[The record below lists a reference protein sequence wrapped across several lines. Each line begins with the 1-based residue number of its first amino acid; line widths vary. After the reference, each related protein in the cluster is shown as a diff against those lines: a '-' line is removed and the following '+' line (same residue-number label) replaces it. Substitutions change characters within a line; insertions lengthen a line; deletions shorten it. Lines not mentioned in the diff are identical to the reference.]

1 MFDDLNNNNVLLA
14 FLMVFI
20 GIVLQFKI
28 GVIAIQAGLFIWGF
42 LLLKKEWFSNFNL
55 IETLSNL
62 FKSNKT
68 S

>member
-1 MFDDLNNNNVLLA
+1 MFDDLDNNTVLLA

-20 GIVLQFKI
+20 GLVLQFKI

-42 LLLKKEWFSNFNL
+42 LLLKKEWFPKFNL